1 MLKEKQEALLMIAS
15 RGNNIVPTTM
25 DQKQTAVQMRVA
37 EGQTFGPK
45 VW

>member
-1 MLKEKQEALLMIAS
+1 MIANDVFF

-25 DQKQTAVQMRVA
+25 DQMQTAVQVTLPK
-37 EGQTFGPK
+37 GQTFGPK